1 MSSHGL
7 FKLIA
12 DRIERKC
19 MTHKQKFH
27 RLDSKAT
34 LSERYRKTSQILG
47 AGLSGAVFLGEDE
60 SGRKVAIKTLRSGL
74 CVKDPAKMVKHLSRE
89 VELLLS
95 VKHPHVV
102 ELLDAFEG
110 PSSLTIVTELLE
122 GGTLQSFLLD
132 QEQVHEQEAVPI
144 AKQMFLATG
153 HLHSKSIV
161 HRDLKPDNFMFAGP
175 GQGEGVLKLIDFGFS
190 KHFHEGKMMKSHKGT
205 LSFMAPE
212 VLQHQYTFKCDIW
225 SLGVVVFRMLLG
237 YLPFQ
242 DQMAVHPLLAQN
254 FEATIQRHILA
265 GHIILRNKA
274 DWDQLPPDAKDF
286 VKSLLKVDQTKR
298 PSTADALRHPWLN
311 QPLQRRSGVKSLSIS
326 NLTLLP
332 MLSAAA
338 VRSSLSRAFLMLMIW
353 IKVHPGD
360 PDATPDAYSVCEAT
374 GTSDT
379 SVHTC
384 PCVNDGTLVKTI
396 QDPSIAPQPASHIF
410 QLLNNKSGFSS
421 QDAKP
426 LLEALLGLENSISMR
441 DVSEA
446 FSMIDTHRKGYL
458 TEADLQLVFGPEL
471 HGKTMRAI
479 IAEAKH
485 SETGSGGSGGSGD
498 SGPMDGMDGDAGDGT
513 ISAIT
518 YKELQQHLQRSA
530 GQVPV
535 ASD

>member
-19 MTHKQKFH
+19 ITQRQKFH
-27 RLDSKAT
+27 RLGSKAT

-60 SGRKVAIKTLRSGL
+60 SGRKVAIKTLRSGAF
-74 CVKDPAKMVKHLSRE
+74 VKNPEKMVKHLSRE

-95 VKHPHVV
+95 LKHPHVV

-110 PSSLTIVTELLE
+110 SSSMTVVTELLK

-132 QEQVHEQEAVPI
+132 QDKLHEQEAVPI
-144 AKQMFLATG
+144 AKQMFLAIG
-153 HLHSKSIV
+153 YLHSNSIV

-190 KHFHEGKMMKSHKGT
+190 KHFREGKMMKSHKGT

-212 VLQHQYTFKCDIW
+212 VLQHQYTFKCDTW

-242 DQMAVHPLLAQN
+242 DEVAVHPLLAQN
-254 FEATIQRHILA
+254 FEAKIQRHILT
-265 GHIILRNKA
+265 GKVIIRNKA
-274 DWDQLPPDAKDF
+274 DWEQLPRDAKDF
-286 VKSLLKVDQTKR
+286 VKSLLTVDQTKR

-311 QPLQRRSGVKSLSIS
+311 QTLQRRSGVKLLSYS

-332 MLSAAA
+332 MLSSAAA
-338 VRSSLSRAFLMLMIW
+338 LNSLSRAFLMLMIW
-353 IKVHPGD
+353 IKVHPGEWY
-360 PDATPDAYSVCEAT
+360 PDAYNACESVD
-374 GTSDT
+374 GTN
-379 SVHTC
+379 VHTC
-384 PCVNDGTLVKTI
+384 PCVNDGNLVKAI
-396 QDPSIAPQPASHIF
+396 QDPGVAPQPASHIF
-410 QLLNNKSGFSS
+410 QLLNKSGLSS

-426 LLEALLGLENSISMR
+426 LLEALLGLEHTISMT

-446 FSMIDTHRKGYL
+446 FSMIDIHRKGYL
-458 TEADLQLVFGPEL
+458 TEEDLQLVFGPEF
-471 HGKTMRAI
+471 HGKTMRAL
-479 IAEAKH
+479 IAEAKKG
-485 SETGSGGSGGSGD
+485 ETGD
-498 SGPMDGMDGDAGDGT
+498 SSPTGPTMDGDGT
-513 ISAIT
+513 ISVIT

-535 ASD
+535 ASH